1 SVSAWPFMA
10 LVKGN
15 PAAHDSTSCRVH
27 SGALIADALGTGGED
42 GRYNLRH
49 ALEYIERQ
57 GHGVLVYLPPKTDM
71 LAELAALGRRNGPPR
86 SSPSHPPEDAHAP
99 GPPLREFGL
108 GAPILQDLG
117 LHRIH
122 LLSNHPRRIAGI
134 EAYGLQVLE
143 CVPLG
148 DGSD

>member
-1 SVSAWPFMA
+1 MA

-27 SGALIADALGTGGED
+27 SGALIADVFGSGGAD
-42 GRYNLRH
+42 GRQNLRH

-57 GHGVLVYLPPKTDM
+57 GHGVLVYLPPKTDVQ
-71 LAELAALGRRNGPPR
+71 AEVSALRSRLGTSR
-86 SSPSHPPEDAHAP
+86 SSPSHPPADAAHPA

-108 GAPILQDLG
+108 GAQILQDLG

-134 EAYGLQVLE
+134 EAYGLEVLE

-148 DGSD
+148 HDRDGSE